1 MDEYYYLSSS
11 YVDSSGSFVD
21 EWFTSSLDEEC
32 SGCGPITSSVE
43 GEYILLDSHKE
54 LLERNLYKERIS
66 LSEENRLRT
75 ILFTQRYVEGDREF
89 IQWCADKLL
98 GG

>member
-32 SGCGPITSSVE
+32 SECGPITSSVE
-43 GEYILLDSHKE
+43 GEYILLDGYKGM
-54 LLERNLYKERIS
+54 LEDNLYRGTIT
-66 LSEENRLRT
+66 LEEEKRLRT
-75 ILFTQRYVEGDREF
+75 ILFTQRYVEEDKEF
-89 IQWCADKLL
+89 IKYCFNSLL
-98 GG
+98 G